1 MLTDLGPNTL
11 EIRRPWQVARDRSR
25 MASNGAKWLAFRAR
39 ERHDPGPGPVPRVAP
54 RGRHRRVEFVVRV
67 VVLTCMLALMVPTL
81 ARAEHYHSERAGH
94 PLRIV
99 AYVLHPVGV
108 ILDTLI
114 FKPAWSLAQY
124 EPLRTLVGMQKPA
137 ADIAPAARA
146 SANPFLEPYY
156 EEP

>member
-1 MLTDLGPNTL
+1 MDLGPNAL
-11 EIRRPWQVARDRSR
+11 EICWPWQVARDRSR

-39 ERHDPGPGPVPRVAP
+39 ERHDPGPGPAARVAP
-54 RGRHRRVEFVVRV
+54 TGRHGRVEFVVRV

-81 ARAEHYHSERAGH
+81 ARADRYRSQRAGN
-94 PLRIV
+94 PLRIA

-124 EPLRTLVGMQKPA
+124 EPLRTLVGMEKP
-137 ADIAPAARA
+137 IAPIART

>member
-1 MLTDLGPNTL
+1 M
-11 EIRRPWQVARDRSR
+11 
-25 MASNGAKWLAFRAR
+25 F
-39 ERHDPGPGPVPRVAP
+39 
-54 RGRHRRVEFVVRV
+54 RV
-67 VVLTCMLALMVPTL
+67 VVLTCILGLMVPTL
-81 ARAEHYHSERAGH
+81 ARAERYRSQRAGH
-94 PLRIV
+94 PLRIA

-124 EPLRTLVGMQKPA
+124 EPLRTLVGMEKPA
-137 ADIAPAARA
+137 ADIAPIART